1 MSIKSRHWD
10 THRSGRSKPPPSLSG
25 LDTAR
30 PSGQPS
36 SPPPESSFPRD
47 HERCRREL
55 AEAKLVAT
63 NMEKTLHWWAE
74 CASKWKERW
83 ARANAE
89 RHRAKK
95 EARGLKQEVADL
107 TQEVQELRKELE
119 ALKNQGA
126 PVPPEGEARET
137 SVPVKDITLG
147 ALEAEVREVL
157 TKLKN
162 WRASGEAERENGL
175 SPGEGL
181 EAAPAVFEA
190 ES

>member
-1 MSIKSRHWD
+1 MSIKSCHRD
-10 THRSGRSKPPPSLSG
+10 TQRSGRSKQPPCLSG
-25 LDTAR
+25 LDTVR
-30 PSGQPS
+30 SSGQPS
-36 SPPPESSFPRD
+36 SSLPESPIPRD

-55 AEAKLVAT
+55 AEAKLLAT

-95 EARGLKQEVADL
+95 EARGLKQQVADL

-119 ALKNQGA
+119 SLKDQGT
-126 PVPPEGEARET
+126 PVAEEGKDRDT
-137 SVPVKDITLG
+137 SVQTKDITLG

-157 TKLKN
+157 IKLQN
-162 WRASGEAERENGL
+162 WRASGEAERETGR
-175 SPGEGL
+175 SPKEGV
-181 EAAPAVFEA
+181 ETTPAAFET